1 MREDFLERELE
12 KMCLQSGQEN
22 QYAEQL
28 YRKKTQAN
36 FDSEEYIEP
45 VTIKEKVKFNLE
57 DEQENDFAPAI
68 IKPNTIR
75 QQPKSPFIFMK
86 ESSNT

>member
-12 KMCLQSGQEN
+12 KMCLESGQEN

-36 FDSEEYIEP
+36 YDSEEFIEP
-45 VTIKEKVKFNLE
+45 MKIKEKVKFSLE
-57 DEQENDFAPAI
+57 EEQGNDFAPAI

-75 QQPKSPFIFMK
+75 
-86 ESSNT
+86 